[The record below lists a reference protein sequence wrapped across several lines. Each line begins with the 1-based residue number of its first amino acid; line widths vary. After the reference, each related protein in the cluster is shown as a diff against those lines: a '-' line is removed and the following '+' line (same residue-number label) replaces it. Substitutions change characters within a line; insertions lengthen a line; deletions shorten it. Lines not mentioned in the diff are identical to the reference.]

1 MFFDYS
7 VCNGCLVIATISD
20 VVICGNVYDDC
31 QVKAYR
37 YSDNANN
44 HSDINNAWSVRRYNG
59 RRSYTKGSTH
69 GVGSGFLS
77 VR

>member
-37 YSDNANN
+37 YSDNANIITQISIM
-44 HSDINNAWSVRRYNG
+44 HGRFADTMEGGVTLKVQHMVSVQ
-59 RRSYTKGSTH
+59 
-69 GVGSGFLS
+69 GFCL
-77 VR
+77 